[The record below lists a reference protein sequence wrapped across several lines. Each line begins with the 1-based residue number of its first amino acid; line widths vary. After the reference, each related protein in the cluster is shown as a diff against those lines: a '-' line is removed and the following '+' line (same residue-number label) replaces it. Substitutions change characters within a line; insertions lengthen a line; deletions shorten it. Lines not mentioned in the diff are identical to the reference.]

1 MNNNNIKD
9 INKINY
15 NENIIHLNKNSS
27 KIINPTNNNTNNNNN
42 NIINNNNSSNGINQI
57 NNNTNNNNNNNI
69 INNNNNNSN
78 DDNIDD
84 NSSDLD
90 SSNFVVEYH
99 SLLRIRME
107 NYKIKKIKKNLT
119 KRKYNKLNEIYNN
132 CRLCFR
138 DFKSNQNIYI
148 LPCSHIF
155 HVGCLNNEVIFWQ
168 ECPRRRK
175 QF

>member
-42 NIINNNNSSNGINQI
+42 N
-57 NNNTNNNNNNNI
+57 NI
-69 INNNNNNSN
+69 INNSNNNSN

-107 NYKIKKIKKNLT
+107 NYKIKKIKKKLT
-119 KRKYNKLNEIYNN
+119 KRGCDKLNEIYNN

-138 DFKSNQNIYI
+138 DFKNNQNIYI

-155 HVGCLNNEVIFWQ
+155 HVGCLNNEVILRQ
-168 ECPRRRK
+168 ECPRCRK